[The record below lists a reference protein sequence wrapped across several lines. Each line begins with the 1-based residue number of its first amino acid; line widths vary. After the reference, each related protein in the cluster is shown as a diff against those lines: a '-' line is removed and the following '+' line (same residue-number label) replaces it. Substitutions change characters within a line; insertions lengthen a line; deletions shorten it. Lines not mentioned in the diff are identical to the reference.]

1 MSLRPSAIL
10 VFLVFAVESFAATES
25 EAFQHYQNDVD
36 SLIQTRCIVCHVDG
50 GQARNSRLVYQRG
63 TSVTVQEINFGELRT
78 YIEDGN
84 GALLVSRPQG
94 VGHPRQNLNQE
105 QIEALEI
112 FVDLVESISVSP
124 PDADGDAIVDELDN
138 CPLISNVDQSDLDG
152 DGEGDACD
160 LDRDGDGVGDNS
172 DAFPS
177 DASEAADS
185 DGDGVGDNRDA
196 FPADASETADSD
208 GDGVGDNS
216 DAFPIDSSETAD
228 ADGDGVGDNSDAF
241 PADASET
248 ADSDGDGVGDGRDNC
263 QNVSNVLQLDQD
275 EDGLG
280 DTCDLDRDGDG
291 TLNEEDQLPDDPFET
306 ADSDGDGVGDNSD
319 EFPLDATESTDSDD
333 DGVGDNQDV
342 FPTDPSEFS
351 DADGDG
357 VGDNADEFPL
367 DPTEVKDTDADGVGD
382 NADAFPFDAAESSD
396 FDGDGFGDQL
406 DLDDDNDGF
415 LDESETLAGSDPRNA
430 YLCPEDCLRFDF
442 DHSGEIGALTDGL
455 LIVGYLFGF
464 SGSVLV
470 ENALSNEARM
480 SADEIER
487 FLLQV
492 RPMLDIDGDASPGAL
507 TDGLLILRFLFGF
520 RGQTLFENAVSE
532 GATRSSTDMEALLEE
547 RAEL

>member
-63 TSVTVQEINFGELRT
+63 TSVTVLEINFGELRT

-216 DAFPIDSSETAD
+216 DAFPTDSSETAD

-455 LIVGYLFGF
+455 LIVRYLFGF

>member
-1 MSLRPSAIL
+1 MNLRPSAIL

-185 DGDGVGDNRDA
+185 DGDGCG
-196 FPADASETADSD
+196 
-208 GDGVGDNS
+208 
-216 DAFPIDSSETAD
+216 
-228 ADGDGVGDNSDAF
+228 
-241 PADASET
+241 
-248 ADSDGDGVGDGRDNC
+248 
-263 QNVSNVLQLDQD
+263 
-275 EDGLG
+275 
-280 DTCDLDRDGDG
+280 
-291 TLNEEDQLPDDPFET
+291 
-306 ADSDGDGVGDNSD
+306 
-319 EFPLDATESTDSDD
+319 
-333 DGVGDNQDV
+333 
-342 FPTDPSEFS
+342 
-351 DADGDG
+351 
-357 VGDNADEFPL
+357 
-367 DPTEVKDTDADGVGD
+367 
-382 NADAFPFDAAESSD
+382 
-396 FDGDGFGDQL
+396 
-406 DLDDDNDGF
+406 
-415 LDESETLAGSDPRNA
+415 
-430 YLCPEDCLRFDF
+430 
-442 DHSGEIGALTDGL
+442 
-455 LIVGYLFGF
+455 
-464 SGSVLV
+464 
-470 ENALSNEARM
+470 
-480 SADEIER
+480 
-487 FLLQV
+487 
-492 RPMLDIDGDASPGAL
+492 
-507 TDGLLILRFLFGF
+507 
-520 RGQTLFENAVSE
+520 GQP
-532 GATRSSTDMEALLEE
+532 
-547 RAEL
+547 

>member
-216 DAFPIDSSETAD
+216 DAFPTDSSETAD

-455 LIVGYLFGF
+455 LIVRYLFGF

>member
-1 MSLRPSAIL
+1 M
-10 VFLVFAVESFAATES
+10 
-25 EAFQHYQNDVD
+25 
-36 SLIQTRCIVCHVDG
+36 
-50 GQARNSRLVYQRG
+50 
-63 TSVTVQEINFGELRT
+63 
-78 YIEDGN
+78 
-84 GALLVSRPQG
+84 
-94 VGHPRQNLNQE
+94 
-105 QIEALEI
+105 
-112 FVDLVESISVSP
+112 
-124 PDADGDAIVDELDN
+124 
-138 CPLISNVDQSDLDG
+138 
-152 DGEGDACD
+152 
-160 LDRDGDGVGDNS
+160 
-172 DAFPS
+172 
-177 DASEAADS
+177 
-185 DGDGVGDNRDA
+185 
-196 FPADASETADSD
+196 
-208 GDGVGDNS
+208 
-216 DAFPIDSSETAD
+216 
-228 ADGDGVGDNSDAF
+228 
-241 PADASET
+241 
-248 ADSDGDGVGDGRDNC
+248 
-263 QNVSNVLQLDQD
+263 SNVLQLDQD

-455 LIVGYLFGF
+455 LIVRYLFGF

-487 FLLQV
+487 FLLQA

-507 TDGLLILRFLFGF
+507 TDGLLIIRFLFGF

-532 GATRSSTDMEALLEE
+532 GATR
-547 RAEL
+547 

>member
-1 MSLRPSAIL
+1 MRSR
-10 VFLVFAVESFAATES
+10 
-25 EAFQHYQNDVD
+25 QM
-36 SLIQTRCIVCHVDG
+36 R
-50 GQARNSRLVYQRG
+50 ARRL
-63 TSVTVQEINFGELRT
+63 T
-78 YIEDGN
+78 
-84 GALLVSRPQG
+84 
-94 VGHPRQNLNQE
+94 H
-105 QIEALEI
+105 
-112 FVDLVESISVSP
+112 
-124 PDADGDAIVDELDN
+124 
-138 CPLISNVDQSDLDG
+138 
-152 DGEGDACD
+152 
-160 LDRDGDGVGDNS
+160 
-172 DAFPS
+172 
-177 DASEAADS
+177 
-185 DGDGVGDNRDA
+185 
-196 FPADASETADSD
+196 
-208 GDGVGDNS
+208 
-216 DAFPIDSSETAD
+216 
-228 ADGDGVGDNSDAF
+228 
-241 PADASET
+241 
-248 ADSDGDGVGDGRDNC
+248 GDGVGDGRDNC
-263 QNVSNVLQLDQD
+263 QCVRNVLQLDQD

-455 LIVGYLFGF
+455 LIGRYLFGF

-487 FLLQV
+487 FLLQA

>member
-124 PDADGDAIVDELDN
+124 PDADGDEIVDELDN

-160 LDRDGDGVGDNS
+160 LDRDGDGVGDQS

-177 DASEAADS
+177 DASETVDS
-185 DGDGVGDNRDA
+185 DNDGVGDNRDA
-196 FPADASETADSD
+196 FPADESETADSD

-216 DAFPIDSSETAD
+216 DAFPSDASETTD
-228 ADGDGVGDNSDAF
+228 SDDDGVGDNSDAF
-241 PADASET
+241 PSDASET

-263 QNVSNVLQLDQD
+263 QSVSNALQLDQD

-382 NADAFPFDAAESSD
+382 NADAFPFDATESRD

-455 LIVGYLFGF
+455 LIVRYLFGF